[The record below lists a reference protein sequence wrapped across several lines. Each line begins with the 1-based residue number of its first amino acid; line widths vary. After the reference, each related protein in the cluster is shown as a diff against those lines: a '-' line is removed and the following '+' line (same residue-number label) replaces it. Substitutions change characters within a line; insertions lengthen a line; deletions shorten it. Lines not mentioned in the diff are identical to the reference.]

1 MEEKIFNGKTHLLV
15 TYQWSNGEKDAV
27 IIDKDFDTLTEA
39 YEKMDR
45 IMPECVETD
54 DGYDL
59 PEWAKAMEE
68 DDDVFAQFNAQ
79 IDDNHNVLA
88 VLRPVM
94 EGGEA

>member
-15 TYQWSNGEKDAV
+15 TYQWSNGTKDAV
-27 IIDKDFDTLTEA
+27 IIDEVFNTLTRA

-45 IMPECVETD
+45 IMPECMEPD

-59 PEWAKAMEE
+59 PEWAKAMET

-79 IDDNHNVLA
+79 IDDDHNVLA
-88 VLRPVM
+88 VLRPVT